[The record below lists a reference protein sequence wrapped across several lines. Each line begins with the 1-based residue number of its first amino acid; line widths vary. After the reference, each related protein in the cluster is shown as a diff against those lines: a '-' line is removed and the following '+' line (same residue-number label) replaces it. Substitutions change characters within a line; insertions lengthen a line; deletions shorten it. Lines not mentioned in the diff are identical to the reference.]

1 MSQHEPT
8 PPRRCRV
15 ALGGDSTAYHGAV
28 AGLLRRRLCVVALLA
43 FAPLALFLAA
53 NLIDPSQTDAV
64 SLSLHV
70 IATACVGLIGA
81 ILYFRDGWTE
91 CNLRQVETAML
102 AVLAGFFGWLQ
113 IRMFRVPDLLHAPEA
128 YHGRLDVM
136 RLWIDS
142 SITRWFFLIVVYG
155 TLIPGSWRRCLAVVG
170 TLMALPILL
179 TAIGAWASGQMC
191 PGVLHGLRDLAILLG
206 TGVGV
211 AVFGSY
217 RLEALRREAFQAQQL
232 GQYRLGKRL
241 GGGGMG
247 EVFEAEHRLLR
258 RRCAVK
264 LIRPDR
270 MRDPAVLER
279 FEREVQSMATLT
291 HPNSVDV
298 YDYGHADDGTF
309 YYVMEYL
316 PGMTLE
322 QMVSRHGT
330 LPAERAIHFL
340 RQVCRALKEAHGI
353 GLLHRDIKPGN
364 IIACERGGEHD
375 VAKLLD
381 YGLVQT
387 PGLGDEA
394 KRLTLQGMILGSP
407 PFMPP
412 EQATGRSDVDAR
424 ADIYSLGGVGYYLLT
439 GRPPFE
445 RETAM
450 EMLLAHA
457 YEVVEPPS
465 TFRADVPRDLE
476 AVILRCLEKKP
487 EGRFA
492 DVAALER
499 ALGACDAA
507 GQWTEA
513 DAAAWWR
520 SAGTR
525 PDTADDVPAMAA
537 TRAYGPA

>member
-1 MSQHEPT
+1 MAAT
-8 PPRRCRV
+8 TIT
-15 ALGGDSTAYHGAV
+15 TA
-28 AGLLRRRLCVVALLA
+28 
-43 FAPLALFLAA
+43 
-53 NLIDPSQTDAV
+53 
-64 SLSLHV
+64 
-70 IATACVGLIGA
+70 
-81 ILYFRDGWTE
+81 
-91 CNLRQVETAML
+91 
-102 AVLAGFFGWLQ
+102 
-113 IRMFRVPDLLHAPEA
+113 VPDSRNPDGKPEIGPRSWSVPPPLPVLGPGA
-128 YHGRLDVM
+128 KVEQYQ
-136 RLWIDS
+136 
-142 SITRWFFLIVVYG
+142 IVK
-155 TLIPGSWRRCLAVVG
+155 
-170 TLMALPILL
+170 
-179 TAIGAWASGQMC
+179 
-191 PGVLHGLRDLAILLG
+191 LLG
-206 TGVGV
+206 
-211 AVFGSY
+211 
-217 RLEALRREAFQAQQL
+217 R
-232 GQYRLGKRL
+232 
-241 GGGGMG
+241 GGMG
-247 EVFEAEHRLLR
+247 CVYEAWDERLR
-258 RRCAVK
+258 RKVALKVLLPQLTCDEESLARFLREGRAVAAVAHENIVAVYDAGQDGVTAFLAMQYLQGVCLHRYMTAK
-264 LIRPDR
+264 GIPPL
-270 MRDPAVLER
+270 PAAVR
-279 FEREVQSMATLT
+279 IAREVAAGLASA
-291 HPNSVDV
+291 
-298 YDYGHADDGTF
+298 HA
-309 YYVMEYL
+309 V
-316 PGMTLE
+316 
-322 QMVSRHGT
+322 
-330 LPAERAIHFL
+330 
-340 RQVCRALKEAHGI
+340 